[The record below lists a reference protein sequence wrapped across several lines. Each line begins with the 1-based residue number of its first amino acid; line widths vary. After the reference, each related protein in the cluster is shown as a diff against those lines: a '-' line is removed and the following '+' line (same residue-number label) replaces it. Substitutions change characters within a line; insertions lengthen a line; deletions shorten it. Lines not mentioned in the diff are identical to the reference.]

1 MDRKDYDRLFI
12 AGAIILVGLVGSLNC
27 LQGTPFIGGLKCD
40 YSLVS
45 TDTIIKIGAATIF
58 ALFLALLF
66 GPILAAIA
74 HQQGTKE
81 TQPNP

>member
-1 MDRKDYDRLFI
+1 MERKTYDRLFI

-40 YSLVS
+40 YALTS
-45 TDTIIKIGAATIF
+45 TDTIIKIGAAAIF
-58 ALFLALLF
+58 ALFLVLFF

-74 HQQGTKE
+74 HKQRTEE
-81 TQPNP
+81 TRTTP

>member
-1 MDRKDYDRLFI
+1 MERKDYDRLFI
-12 AGAIILVGLVGSLNC
+12 AGAVILVGLVGSLNC

-40 YSLVS
+40 YALTS

-66 GPILAAIA
+66 GPILATLVR
-74 HQQGTKE
+74 QQKTE
-81 TQPNP
+81 QTQTNP